1 MSQESCPSLRIL
13 VVEDQAI
20 VSLGT
25 ETILTSLGHRVV
37 ATVSTG
43 PAAVAAA
50 AEHRPDIV
58 FMDVELAQ
66 GTDGIEAAIEIRK
79 RFGIPSVF
87 FSGYAEAP
95 DIRKWASKA
104 KPLAFIDKTQPPDRI
119 GEILNEVAS
128 ELQRQS

>member
-1 MSQESCPSLRIL
+1 MSQESCPSLRVL

-25 ETILTSLGHRVV
+25 ETILMSLGHRVV

-50 AEHRPDIV
+50 AEHRPDII

-66 GTDGIEAAIEIRK
+66 GTDGVEAAVEIRN

-87 FSGYAEAP
+87 FSGYADVL
-95 DIRKWASKA
+95 DIRKWASRA
-104 KPLAFIDKTQPPDRI
+104 KPLAFIDKSQPPHQI

-128 ELQRQS
+128 KLQRES

>member
-25 ETILTSLGHRVV
+25 ETILTSLGHCVV

-43 PAAVAAA
+43 PAAIAA

-66 GTDGIEAAIEIRK
+66 GTDGVEAAIEIQK
-79 RFGIPSVF
+79 RFGIRSVF
-87 FSGYAEAP
+87 FSGYAGAP

-128 ELQRQS
+128 ELQRES